1 MLTISKPMKRWSIK
15 YYNDTANQ
23 AKQAAMDRQAADGG
37 LGEYYSEGDT
47 RAPTWMVVGDV
58 DAVGEATGLDGAALH
73 GGFADTET
81 VTRWLDDGVSPER
94 GVRAGVRRQRRARFR
109 PDVRRPQECVAAAG
123 AARRRR
129 HRKVLLNAH
138 NKASRPPWTTCISTP
153 ATRGCITR

>member
-1 MLTISKPMKRWSIK
+1 MLTISRLSRWSIK

-23 AKQAAMDRQAADGG
+23 AKQHRWTARRAGGG

-47 RAPTWMVVGDV
+47 RAPTWLVVGDV
-58 DAVGEATGLDGAALH
+58 DAVGEPTGLDGAALH

-81 VTRWLDDGVSPER
+81 VARWLDDGDHPER
-94 GVRAGVRRQRRARFR
+94 GVGAGVRRRRCARFR

-123 AARRRR
+123 AARDDVTE
-129 HRKVLLNAH
+129 KILLNAH
-138 NKASRPPWTTCISTP
+138 NKASKPRWPTCINTP